1 MNMSKSFLVRPTWLA
16 GAAAAL
22 LMMVPGSAALAGSHS
37 DLDFVS
43 FHATT
48 PVDLAN
54 PMPIVLTLKVMNN
67 GNSDRPRVAIIEGR
81 RNSGNG
87 KVFSRPFR
95 VEAKSGEET
104 RLEINLADFAP
115 EAGGIHWV
123 ATLRDS
129 DPDEDVMEAETNT
142 FGEAPADAHGNGGGG
157 GGKVKER

>member
-1 MNMSKSFLVRPTWLA
+1 MDMSKNLLVGTKWLT

-22 LMMVPGSAALAGSHS
+22 LMMAPSSAALAGSHS
-37 DLDFVS
+37 DFDFVS

-54 PMPIVLTLKVMNN
+54 PMPIVLTLNVMNN
-67 GNSDRPRVAIIEGR
+67 GDSDRPRMVIIEGR
-81 RNSGNG
+81 RKSGNG

-95 VEAKSGEET
+95 VQAKSGDET
-104 RLEINLADFAP
+104 ELKINLADFAP

-129 DPDEDVMEAETNT
+129 DPDVDVMEADTNT
-142 FGEAPADAHGNGGGG
+142 FGEAPPDDHGNGG